1 MMAELRFL
9 GKGRKALRRQSPR
22 QLTQKTQEI
31 HKDAKENKTEQEHK
45 RIRKTGKEI
54 DWLNSRK
61 MKTVKARDA
70 NETGGN

>member
-31 HKDAKENKTEQEHK
+31 HKDAKKTE
-45 RIRKTGKEI
+45 T
-54 DWLNSRK
+54 S
-61 MKTVKARDA
+61 
-70 NETGGN
+70 